1 MFRCCKIFSVM
12 ALTALLS
19 ACGGSDDD
27 DDNGNAPPASG
38 ATPPPT
44 RGSLIVS
51 PPARLLSV
59 SADQLAQLVTAA
71 SGGSDLLKLITA
83 PKCGVDV
90 HQLRYNTVDPA
101 DQPTTASGALMIPT
115 GTDPACQGP
124 KPIVSYAHGTTV
136 EKSYNIADLTNP
148 DNVEGLLIAVTFAA
162 QGYIV
167 VAPNYAGFDTS
178 TQPYHAYLQA
188 DPSAKDMADAIAAAR
203 SALPTSTAPNVTNG
217 GKLFVTGYSQG
228 GHVAM
233 ATHRLLQQTGVT
245 VTASAPMSGPYA
257 LAAFGD
263 AVFQGQVI
271 GSAPL
276 LLTYLL
282 TGYQHAYGN
291 LYASPAD
298 VFDARYATGIDS
310 LLPTTGTRSDLYAQG
325 KLPSAQ
331 LFSSTPP
338 DPAFAAYTPATTPA
352 QLAPVFAKGFGP
364 EALLLNS
371 YRLAYLQDAQTNPDG
386 GFPTVTDGRPATSP
400 ANALRIAFKR
410 NDLRDWTPTAPVL
423 LCAGH
428 DDPTV
433 LYLNTERINA
443 YWSSAGVTAPI
454 KVLDVDGEISL
465 GDSDAT
471 LKLAFDAAKA
481 AIAAAAV
488 AGGATD
494 NGAAAVF
501 DAYHSALVP
510 PFCLA
515 ATKSFFDGK

>member
-1 MFRCCKIFSVM
+1 M
-12 ALTALLS
+12 TTGLLV

-27 DDNGNAPPASG
+27 DDAPPSSG
-38 ATPPPT
+38 AMPPPPPPPT
-44 RGSLIVS
+44 RGSLIET

-59 SADQLAQLVTAA
+59 TTEQLVSLVTAQ
-71 SGGSDLLKLITA
+71 SGGSDLVKLIAA

-115 GTDPACQGP
+115 GADAACQGAR
-124 KPIVSYAHGTTV
+124 PIVAYAHGTTV
-136 EKSYNIADLTNP
+136 EKSYNIANLTNS
-148 DNVEGLLIAVTFAA
+148 DNAQGLLIAVAFAS

-167 VAPNYAGFDTS
+167 VAPNYTGFDTS
-178 TQPYHAYLQA
+178 TQPYHAYLNA
-188 DPSAKDMADAIAAAR
+188 DQSAKDTADAIAAGR
-203 SALPTSTAPNVTNG
+203 SALPTSSAPTVTDN
-217 GKLFVTGYSQG
+217 GKLFLTGYSQG

-233 ATHRLLQQTGVT
+233 ATHRLLQQTGMS

-276 LLTYLL
+276 LLTYLM
-282 TGYQHAYGN
+282 TGYQHSYGN
-291 LYASPAD
+291 IYATPAD
-298 VFDARYATGIDS
+298 AFDPRYATGIDT
-310 LLPTTGTRSDLYAQG
+310 LLPTTGTRSDLYAQN
-325 KLPSAQ
+325 KLPREQ

-352 QLAPVFAKGFGP
+352 ELAPVFARGFGP
-364 EALLLNS
+364 DALITNAF
-371 YRLAYLQDAQTNPDG
+371 RLSYLQDAQTNPDG
-386 GFPTVTDGRPATSP
+386 GFPVVTDGRPAASP
-400 ANALRIAFKR
+400 ANPLRNAFKR

-443 YWSSAGVTAPI
+443 YWSASGVTAPI
-454 KVLDVDGEISL
+454 KVLDVDGGISL
-465 GDSDAT
+465 GDSDAD

-481 AIAAAAV
+481 SVAAAAI

-494 NGAAAVF
+494 NGAAAVAQ
-501 DAYHSALVP
+501 AYHGTLVP

-515 ATKSFFDGK
+515 AAKSYFDAR

>member
-1 MFRCCKIFSVM
+1 MFRCLKVFSIV
-12 ALTALLS
+12 ATAGLLC
-19 ACGGSDDD
+19 ACGGGNDDD
-27 DDNGNAPPASG
+27 DSAPPSSG

-44 RGSLIVS
+44 TRGTLIVA
-51 PPARLLSV
+51 PPARLVSV
-59 SADQLAQLVTAA
+59 SADQLVQLVTAA
-71 SGGSDLLKLITA
+71 SGGSDLLKLIAA
-83 PKCGVDV
+83 PKCGIDV
-90 HQLRYNTVDPA
+90 HQLQYNTVDPS

-115 GTDPACQGP
+115 GSDPACQGA
-124 KPIVSYAHGTTV
+124 KPIVTYAHGTTV
-136 EKSYNIADLTNP
+136 EKAYNIANLTNP
-148 DNVEGLLIAVTFAA
+148 DNAEGLLMALTFAA

-178 TQPYHAYLQA
+178 TQAYHAYLNA
-188 DPSAKDMADAIAAAR
+188 DQSAKDTVDAIAAAR
-203 SALPTSTAPNVTNG
+203 SALPTSTAPNLTDS
-217 GKLFVTGYSQG
+217 GKLFITGYSQG

-233 ATHRLLQQTGVT
+233 ATHRLLQQTGIA

-276 LLTYLL
+276 LLAYLM
-282 TGYQHAYGN
+282 TGYQRAYGN
-291 LYASPAD
+291 IYSSPAAA
-298 VFDARYATGIDS
+298 FDARYASGIDA

-325 KLPSAQ
+325 KLPRDQ
-331 LFSSTPP
+331 VFSSTPP

-364 EALLLNS
+364 DALILNS
-371 YRLAYLQDAQTNPDG
+371 YRLAYLQDAQANPDG
-386 GFPTVTDGRPATSP
+386 GFPIVTDGRPPATP
-400 ANALRIAFKR
+400 AHPLRIAFKR

-433 LYLNTERINA
+433 LYMNTERIAA
-443 YWSSAGVTAPI
+443 YWSSVGVTAPI

-465 GDSDAT
+465 GDNDAS

-481 AIAAAAV
+481 AVAASAI

-494 NGAAAVF
+494 NGAAAVL
-501 DAYHSALVP
+501 DAYHSTLVP

>member
-1 MFRCCKIFSVM
+1 MSFWPRVF
-12 ALTALLS
+12 ALLAMSGLLS
-19 ACGGSDDD
+19 ACGGDDD
-27 DDNGNAPPASG
+27 GDDTAPPSGG

-44 RGSLIVS
+44 RGSLIVT

-59 SADQLAQLVTAA
+59 TAGQLAALVGAA
-71 SGGSDLLKLITA
+71 SGASDLLKVISA
-83 PKCGVDV
+83 PKCGIDV
-90 HQLRYNTVDPA
+90 HHLQYNTVDPA

-115 GTDPACQGP
+115 GSNAACQGAR
-124 KPIVSYAHGTTV
+124 PIVTYAHGTTV
-136 EKSYNIADLTNP
+136 EKSYNIANLTASN
-148 DNVEGLLIAVTFAA
+148 NAEGVLIALSFAS

-178 TQPYHAYLQA
+178 TLPYHAYLNA
-188 DPSAKDMADAIAAAR
+188 DQSAKDTADAIGAAR
-203 SALPTSTAPNVTNG
+203 SALPTSTAPSVTDS
-217 GKLFVTGYSQG
+217 GKLFITGYSQG

-276 LLTYLL
+276 FFTYTL
-282 TGYQHAYGN
+282 TGYQRAYGN
-291 LYASPAD
+291 IYSAPTEL
-298 VFDARYATGIDS
+298 FDPRYATGIDT

-325 KLPSAQ
+325 KLPREQ

-338 DPAFAAYTPATTPA
+338 DPAFAAYTPATMPA
-352 QLAPVFAKGFGP
+352 ELAPVFARGFGP
-364 EALLLNS
+364 EALIINS
-371 YRLAYLQDAQTNPDG
+371 YRLAYLQDAQAHPDG
-386 GFPTVTDGRPATSP
+386 GFPTVTDQRPATSP
-400 ANALRIAFKR
+400 AHTLRIAFKR

-433 LYLNTERINA
+433 LYLNTERISA
-443 YWSSAGVTAPI
+443 YWTASGVTAPI
-454 KVLDVDGEISL
+454 KVLDVDGSISF
-465 GDSDAT
+465 GDTDAG
-471 LKLAFDAAKA
+471 LKLAFDTAKA

-488 AGGATD
+488 SGGATD
-494 NGAAAVF
+494 GGAAAVAE
-501 DAYHSALVP
+501 AYHSTLVP

-515 ATKSFFDGK
+515 ATKSYFDAR